1 MTDQPSSPL
10 AGEVARIIRLSDASS
25 FAGSMGKLLL
35 GLCVCVAAGFLL
47 ATAIVAILWNL
58 FGTTLIG
65 WTGWFLLYVLVL
77 VPAIIWYERKF
88 RENYI
93 LDAAVSAD
101 PSPSSRGEFRLNNF
115 NILTGAVS
123 SLMVWGPRGLV
134 DGIRGMFGR
143 RTVFQ
148 NAVLDRAVLLVLD
161 LNVSSN
167 RVEIKKLIIP
177 PEDMKIFA
185 QAVDMLLALDLA
197 GRSTDGTSL
206 WLISTFRQKLQDFTR
221 AHPPA
226 A

>member
-25 FAGSMGKLLL
+25 FAGSMGKLFL
-35 GLCVCVAAGFLL
+35 GVGVCLAAGFLL
-47 ATAIVAILWNL
+47 ATVIVAILWNL

-65 WTGWFLLYVLVL
+65 WTGWFLLYLLVL

-93 LDAAVSAD
+93 LDAAVSSD
-101 PSPSSRGEFRLNNF
+101 PSPSSRGEFEIINF

-134 DGIRGMFGR
+134 DGIRGILGR

-221 AHPPA
+221 AHPQA
-226 A
+226 